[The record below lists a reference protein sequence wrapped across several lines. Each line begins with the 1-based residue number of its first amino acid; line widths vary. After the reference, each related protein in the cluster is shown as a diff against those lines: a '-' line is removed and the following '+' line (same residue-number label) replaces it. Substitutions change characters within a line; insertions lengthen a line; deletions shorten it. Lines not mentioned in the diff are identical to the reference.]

1 MFLSKTAISKRKS
14 SISRSNR
21 GISNPQITYQDP
33 GSGQKF
39 VYRIVCKEDVE
50 DQNNQQEI
58 ESSSNESSDD
68 EDEGQFGYKKCIF
81 SSKFQMLS

>member
-1 MFLSKTAISKRKS
+1 MMFFFSRTAISKRKS

-50 DQNNQQEI
+50 DQNNPQEI

-68 EDEGQFGYKKCIF
+68 EDEGQFG
-81 SSKFQMLS
+81 

>member
-1 MFLSKTAISKRKS
+1 MFFFSRTAISKRKS

-21 GISNPQITYQDP
+21 GISNPQISYQDP

-50 DQNNQQEI
+50 DQNNSQEI

-68 EDEGQFGYKKCIF
+68 EDEGQFG
-81 SSKFQMLS
+81 

>member
-1 MFLSKTAISKRKS
+1 MILNTKLNISRTAISKRKS

-50 DQNNQQEI
+50 DQNNSQEI

-68 EDEGQFGYKKCIF
+68 EDEGQYG
-81 SSKFQMLS
+81 

>member
-1 MFLSKTAISKRKS
+1 MMFFFFLFFSRTAISKRKS

-50 DQNNQQEI
+50 DQNNPQEI

-68 EDEGQFGYKKCIF
+68 EDEGQFG
-81 SSKFQMLS
+81 

>member
-1 MFLSKTAISKRKS
+1 MMFFLFFSRTAISKRKS

-50 DQNNQQEI
+50 DQNNPQEI

-68 EDEGQFGYKKCIF
+68 EDEGQYG
-81 SSKFQMLS
+81 

>member
-1 MFLSKTAISKRKS
+1 MFFFSRTAISKRKS

-50 DQNNQQEI
+50 DQNNSQEI

-68 EDEGQFGYKKCIF
+68 EDEGQFG
-81 SSKFQMLS
+81 

>member
-1 MFLSKTAISKRKS
+1 MFFFSRTAISKRKS

-50 DQNNQQEI
+50 DQNNPQEI

-68 EDEGQFGYKKCIF
+68 EDEGQYG
-81 SSKFQMLS
+81 

>member
-1 MFLSKTAISKRKS
+1 MNDVFFLFFSRTAISKRKS

-50 DQNNQQEI
+50 DQNNPQEI

-68 EDEGQFGYKKCIF
+68 EDEGQYG
-81 SSKFQMLS
+81 

>member
-1 MFLSKTAISKRKS
+1 MMFFLFLSKTAISKRKS

-50 DQNNQQEI
+50 DQNNSQEI

-68 EDEGQFGYKKCIF
+68 EDEGQYG
-81 SSKFQMLS
+81 

>member
-1 MFLSKTAISKRKS
+1 MFFSRTAISKRKS

-50 DQNNQQEI
+50 DQNNSQEI

-68 EDEGQFGYKKCIF
+68 EDEGQFG
-81 SSKFQMLS
+81 

>member
-1 MFLSKTAISKRKS
+1 MFFLFFSRTAISKRKS

-50 DQNNQQEI
+50 DQNNPQEI

-68 EDEGQFGYKKCIF
+68 EDEGQYG
-81 SSKFQMLS
+81 

>member
-14 SISRSNR
+14 AISRSNR

-50 DQNNQQEI
+50 DQNNPQEI

-68 EDEGQFGYKKCIF
+68 EDEGQFG
-81 SSKFQMLS
+81 

>member
-1 MFLSKTAISKRKS
+1 MMFFFLFFSRTAISKRKS

-50 DQNNQQEI
+50 DQNNSQEI

-68 EDEGQFGYKKCIF
+68 EDEGQFG
-81 SSKFQMLS
+81 

>member
-1 MFLSKTAISKRKS
+1 MFFFSRTAISKRKS

-50 DQNNQQEI
+50 DQNNSQEI

-68 EDEGQFGYKKCIF
+68 EDEGQYG
-81 SSKFQMLS
+81 

>member
-1 MFLSKTAISKRKS
+1 MFFSRTAISKRKS

-50 DQNNQQEI
+50 DQNNSQEI

-68 EDEGQFGYKKCIF
+68 EDEGQYG
-81 SSKFQMLS
+81 

>member
-1 MFLSKTAISKRKS
+1 MFFSRTAISKRKS

-50 DQNNQQEI
+50 DQNNPQEI

-68 EDEGQFGYKKCIF
+68 EDEGQYG
-81 SSKFQMLS
+81 

>member
-1 MFLSKTAISKRKS
+1 MMFFLFFSRTAISKRKS

-50 DQNNQQEI
+50 DQNNSQEI

-68 EDEGQFGYKKCIF
+68 EDEGQYG
-81 SSKFQMLS
+81 

>member
-50 DQNNQQEI
+50 DQNNSQEI

-68 EDEGQFGYKKCIF
+68 EDEGQFG
-81 SSKFQMLS
+81 

>member
-1 MFLSKTAISKRKS
+1 MMFFFSRTAISKRKS

-50 DQNNQQEI
+50 DQNNSQEI

-68 EDEGQFGYKKCIF
+68 EDEGQFG
-81 SSKFQMLS
+81 

>member
-1 MFLSKTAISKRKS
+1 MFFSRTAISKRKS

-50 DQNNQQEI
+50 DQNNPQEI

-68 EDEGQFGYKKCIF
+68 EDEGQFG
-81 SSKFQMLS
+81 

>member
-1 MFLSKTAISKRKS
+1 MFFFSRTAISKRKS

-50 DQNNQQEI
+50 DQNNPQEI

-68 EDEGQFGYKKCIF
+68 EDEGQFG
-81 SSKFQMLS
+81 